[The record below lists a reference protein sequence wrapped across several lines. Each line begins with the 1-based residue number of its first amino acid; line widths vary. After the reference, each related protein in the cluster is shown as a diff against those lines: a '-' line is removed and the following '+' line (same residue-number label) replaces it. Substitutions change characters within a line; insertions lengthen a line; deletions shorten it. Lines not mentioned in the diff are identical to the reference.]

1 MGIKFL
7 NKYLIKKCSKRSI
20 RRVNLS
26 DLKNKVFVIDTSIYL
41 YKFLGENALIE
52 NMYLFLS
59 KMHHNNIKPIFIF
72 DGKPPDEKKELLR
85 QRRLEKKEAESKYD
99 GIKQQIIDA
108 SYQNITI
115 ENRKELLDEMEE
127 LRQKFIRVKD
137 VDIRKVKEL
146 FDAFGASYVNSPTE
160 ADHLCSY
167 LSQGE
172 NVYCVSDDMDMFIY
186 GCKNIV
192 RNIDLQD
199 DSLLLYSYE
208 NILSDLNMTNKE
220 LKEILILSGT
230 DYNIDLNT
238 SLSETLKWFSSY
250 KKEVAKKE
258 IEIDFYDW
266 LIKNT
271 KYVEDLDKLNKLYA
285 YFSKEYLL
293 AFDNNIEV
301 PKQKEKNEKKI
312 QEIMR
317 EEGFVFLK

>member
-1 MGIKFL
+1 M
-7 NKYLIKKCSKRSI
+7 
-20 RRVNLS
+20 
-26 DLKNKVFVIDTSIYL
+26 
-41 YKFLGENALIE
+41 
-52 NMYLFLS
+52 
-59 KMHHNNIKPIFIF
+59 
-72 DGKPPDEKKELLR
+72 
-85 QRRLEKKEAESKYD
+85 
-99 GIKQQIIDA
+99 
-108 SYQNITI
+108 SYI
-115 ENRKELLDEMEE
+115 
-127 LRQKFIRVKD
+127 
-137 VDIRKVKEL
+137 
-146 FDAFGASYVNSPTE
+146 NSPTE

-208 NILSDLNMTNKE
+208 NILSDLNMTDKE

-250 KKEVAKKE
+250 KKEIAKKE
-258 IEIDFYDW
+258 VCIDFYDW

-293 AFDNNIEV
+293 AFDSNIEV
-301 PKQKEKNEKKI
+301 PKQKEKNEMKI